1 MVNSVNCPS
10 APREMWAPVIG
21 LLSLQQ
27 PLYMLFNI
35 LQLETLEACQAL
47 TSVLVKVQ
55 RQWPSA

>member
-1 MVNSVNCPS
+1 MVNSVNCPG

-55 RQWPSA
+55 RQ